1 MTRHGVTGQTTR
13 RNPGGRPVVGPQ
25 VKVAFPPT
33 LLARVDE
40 LAAAEGVSRSEWIR
54 QTLIERINTK

>member
-25 VKVAFPPT
+25 IKMAFPPA

-40 LAAAEGVSRSEWIR
+40 QAAAEGISRSEWVR
-54 QTLIERINTK
+54 RAVVAALPGD